1 MNPGAHTPGHSCGM
15 LWGVPLRSA
24 YLPDPDTPLSPTPS
38 YCGCLCTSA
47 ILGRLGFLSRPPSLN
62 PTTSQMSACI
72 AFLREAFWALPP
84 PDSIVPHTL
93 PESPSFSLCDA
104 WRITWVTVVIVCAEG
119 GATDLGG
126 AREFL
131 KYIGLYWYFSQNQV
145 LCSGQS
151 RRPPAPG
158 PHQTW
163 TVLIM
168 SLPHE
173 DSSCVVLSR
182 YVSLSPAEV
191 RVTCLPFHYVLSCRS
206 HMLTENYLSWIHC

>member
-1 MNPGAHTPGHSCGM
+1 MNPGAHSPGHSCGM

-24 YLPDPDTPLSPTPS
+24 YLPDPDAPLSPTPS
-38 YCGCLCTSA
+38 YCGCLCTST

-62 PTTSQMSACI
+62 PTTSQMSASI
-72 AFLREAFWALPP
+72 AFLREAFRAFPP
-84 PDSIVPHTL
+84 PDSVVPHTL
-93 PESPSFSLCDA
+93 PESPSFSFCDA
-104 WRITWVTVVIVCAEG
+104 WQITWVTVVIVCAEG

-168 SLPHE
+168 SLPHGGFQL
-173 DSSCVVLSR
+173 CG
-182 YVSLSPAEV
+182 P
-191 RVTCLPFHYVLSCRS
+191 LPL
-206 HMLTENYLSWIHC
+206 YLAVASWG